1 MREYEAQQAIDRE
14 DCQRRK
20 EEVYAKIPQMKA
32 LEAQA
37 GELALL
43 RFQKMMTEKSIDVG
57 LGFKEEIQDIQRE
70 KAKLLKKA
78 RISSGL
84 YADALCLSRM

>member
-1 MREYEAQQAIDRE
+1 MALTNSQYNALMREYEAQQAIDRE

-43 RFQKMMTEKSIDVG
+43 RFQKMMKI
-57 LGFKEEIQDIQRE
+57 
-70 KAKLLKKA
+70 A